1 MGAVF
6 NAVRE
11 ALHLEQPLALCTVVE
26 GSDVGA
32 KMAVPGDLNQPVVGS
47 LGNPELDRVVTHDAR
62 GLLAQGLTELR
73 RYGTR
78 GETMES
84 DVAVFV
90 KSFAPPPRLI
100 IFGAIDFS
108 RALCQLG
115 KVLGYRVTVC
125 DARSRFATPARFPD
139 ADEVAVEWPHRYL
152 EGTKVDKHTV
162 IVVLSHDSK
171 FDIPALMA
179 AVRTPAAYIGAMGS
193 RRTHAD
199 RVQRLKEA
207 GMNEVEIARIS
218 SPVGLDIGARTP
230 EETAVSILA
239 EVIALRS
246 RRSGT
251 RLTGGD
257 NPIHARE

>member
-6 NAVRE
+6 DAIRE
-11 ALHLEQPLALCTVVE
+11 ALHSEQPLALCTVVE
-26 GSDVGA
+26 GLGVGA
-32 KMAVPGDLNQPVVGS
+32 KMTVPGDLNQPVVGS
-47 LGNPELDRVVTHDAR
+47 LGDPELNRVVIRDAR

-73 RYGTR
+73 SYGTK
-78 GETMES
+78 GEAMYS
-84 DVAVFV
+84 DVGVFV
-90 KSFAPPPRLI
+90 KCFAPPPHLI
-100 IFGAIDFS
+100 VFGAIDFS
-108 RALCQLG
+108 RALCQVG

-139 ADEVAVEWPHRYL
+139 ADKVAVDWSHQYL
-152 EGTKVDKHTV
+152 ERTSVDERTV
-162 IVVLSHDSK
+162 IVVLTHDPK
-171 FDIPALMA
+171 FDIPALIA

-199 RVQRLKEA
+199 RVRRLKEA
-207 GMNEVEIARIS
+207 GMDEADIARIS

-246 RRSGT
+246 RRSGG
-251 RLTGGD
+251 RLTGGE
-257 NPIHARE
+257 NPIHPR

>member
-6 NAVRE
+6 DAVRE

-26 GSDVGA
+26 GSGVGA
-32 KMAVPGDLNQPVVGS
+32 KMAVSGDLNQPVVGS
-47 LGNPELDRVVTHDAR
+47 LGNSELDRVVTHDAR
-62 GLLAQGLTELR
+62 GLLVQGLTELR
-73 RYGTR
+73 RYGSR
-78 GETMES
+78 GETMEV

-152 EGTKVDKHTV
+152 ERTNVDKHTI
-162 IVVLSHDSK
+162 IVVMSHDSK

-179 AVRTPAAYIGAMGS
+179 AVRT
-193 RRTHAD
+193 
-199 RVQRLKEA
+199 L
-207 GMNEVEIARIS
+207 
-218 SPVGLDIGARTP
+218 
-230 EETAVSILA
+230 
-239 EVIALRS
+239 
-246 RRSGT
+246 
-251 RLTGGD
+251 RLTSAQWGVAGLTPTGCND
-257 NPIHARE
+257 SSRQAWARLILPGLARRWDLTLGLAPRRKRRCQSSQR

>member
-6 NAVRE
+6 DAITE
-11 ALHLEQPLALCTVVE
+11 ALHSEQPLALCTVVE
-26 GSDVGA
+26 GPAVGA
-32 KMAVPGDLNQPVVGS
+32 KMAVPGAPNQPVVGS
-47 LGNPELDRVVTHDAR
+47 LGNPELDRVVTRDAR

-73 RYGTR
+73 SYGTK
-78 GETMES
+78 GEAMNS

-90 KSFAPPPRLI
+90 KSFAPPPHLI
-100 IFGAIDFS
+100 VFGAIDFS
-108 RALCQLG
+108 RALCQVG

-139 ADEVAVEWPHRYL
+139 ADEVAVDWPHRYL
-152 EGTKVDKHTV
+152 ERTFVDKRTV
-162 IVVLSHDSK
+162 IVVLTHDPK

-199 RVQRLKEA
+199 RVRRLKQA
-207 GMNEVEIARIS
+207 GMDEADIARIS

-246 RRSGT
+246 GRSGG
-251 RLTGGD
+251 RLTGSD
-257 NPIHARE
+257 NPIHPR